1 MIKFLRRIRQNLLSE
16 GNAGKYLKYAIGEIF
31 LVVVGILIA
40 LQINNWNEKKNEQSI
55 EKDYMQNML
64 EDLQNDLTIYKNF
77 QKSNSE
83 IYTLIDSIIYG
94 LKSDHRKERV
104 SELSYWTRTVTLK
117 WMIIHP
123 IDRTYEQMKSSGHL
137 RLVKNKPVSDGISNY
152 YNSLKEFD
160 GYNEAGMLWAADYVE
175 ALGKI
180 FDAQILYKILKER
193 KMQDAKPSDML
204 TEDPIILNQLM
215 NSLQYFNGALSLGEV
230 VSLKRQE
237 AAENLIVL
245 IQKTYSL
252 N

>member
-1 MIKFLRRIRQNLLSE
+1 MIKFFRHIRQNLIMENKTS
-16 GNAGKYLKYAIGEIF
+16 KYLKYAIGEIV
-31 LVVVGILIA
+31 LVVIGILIA
-40 LQINNWNEKKNEQSI
+40 LQINNWNEKKNDQSI

-94 LKSDHRKERV
+94 LKSDNRKERV
-104 SELSYWTRTVTLK
+104 SELSYWTRIVTLK

-152 YNSLKEFD
+152 YNSLKDFD

-180 FDAQILYKILKER
+180 FDAEILYKILNER

-215 NSLQYFNGALSLGEV
+215 NSLQYFNGALSLGED

-237 AAENLIVL
+237 TAENLIAL